1 MFEWEFKRCKA
12 NDNYIR
18 QKTDTSKEQSE
29 PHDRR
34 SMMVR
39 RGYPSES
46 VPDLHGDPDP
56 AGGLERGY
64 TSCSLAS
71 DTSIRFR
78 GRS

>member
-39 RGYPSES
+39 RGST
-46 VPDLHGDPDP
+46 L
-56 AGGLERGY
+56 LNRFQ
-64 TSCSLAS
+64 TSME
-71 DTSIRFR
+71 T
-78 GRS
+78 

>member
-12 NDNYIR
+12 NENYIR

-39 RGYPSES
+39 RRSTLLNRFQTSMETQTQRGVWS
-46 VPDLHGDPDP
+46 GDIQAVLWLVILP
-56 AGGLERGY
+56 
-64 TSCSLAS
+64 
-71 DTSIRFR
+71 
-78 GRS
+78 

>member
-1 MFEWEFKRCKA
+1 MFGWEFKRCKA

-39 RGYPSES
+39 RGST
-46 VPDLHGDPDP
+46 L
-56 AGGLERGY
+56 L
-64 TSCSLAS
+64 
-71 DTSIRFR
+71 IRFQTSMETQTQR
-78 GRS
+78 GVWSGDIQAVLWLVTLP